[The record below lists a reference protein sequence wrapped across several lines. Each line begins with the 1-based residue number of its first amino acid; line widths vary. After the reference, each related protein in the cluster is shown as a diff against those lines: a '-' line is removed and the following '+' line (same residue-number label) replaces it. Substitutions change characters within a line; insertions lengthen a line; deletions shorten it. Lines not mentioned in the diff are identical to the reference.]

1 MYTTV
6 KVEMRAQM
14 CFVLLAPLLIG
25 SSSAQPP
32 SRGGGGG
39 RHVCPFELL
48 HSAWEET
55 NLATQ
60 VLLRCIMGEM
70 LQIPYIAYRSDG
82 QNEKNPAPS
91 CSWIQSRNPQAM
103 SAYYWIRSFNGTSVQ
118 VYCDMSRQC
127 GNTMGGWVGPHWIPQ
142 YV

>member
-6 KVEMRAQM
+6 KARVEMCAQM
-14 CFVLLAPLLIG
+14 CFVLLALLLIG

-32 SRGGGGG
+32 SRDGGG
-39 RHVCPFELL
+39 RHVCPFEVL

-82 QNEKNPAPS
+82 QNEKNLAPS
-91 CSWIQSRNPQAM
+91 CSWIQNRNLK
-103 SAYYWIRSFNGTSVQ
+103 
-118 VYCDMSRQC
+118 QC
-127 GNTMGGWVGPHWIPQ
+127 LVTTESGASMELQCKSTVI
-142 YV
+142 